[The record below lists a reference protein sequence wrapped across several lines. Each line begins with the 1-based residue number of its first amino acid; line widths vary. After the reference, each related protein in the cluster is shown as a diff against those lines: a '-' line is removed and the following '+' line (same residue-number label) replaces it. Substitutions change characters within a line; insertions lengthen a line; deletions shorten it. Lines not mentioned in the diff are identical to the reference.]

1 MQLKKFVGYLNE
13 NRLKFCDVHCWVNL
27 IPCEKCL
34 FILTLYS
41 LAVDNKHQKLH
52 YMFENPIFR
61 NEFTEIY
68 RKRFLKENKEANC
81 GCCII

>member
-1 MQLKKFVGYLNE
+1 MKLIKFVKYLNE
-13 NRLKFCDVHCWVNL
+13 NRLRYCEAHCWANL

-41 LAVDNKHQKLH
+41 IAVDNKPQKLH
-52 YMFENPIFR
+52 YYFENSIFR

-68 RKRFLKENKEANC
+68 RKHFLKQNKETTW
-81 GCCII
+81 GCNIL